1 MVKLKKI
8 RQAKGLSQSKLA
20 GKAGLNVRTLQHYE
34 QENSPKIFD
43 HARLDTILKC
53 AIALNCKIEDIIDNR
68 EYVELLQKYK
78 KSQSN

>member
-20 GKAGLNVRTLQHYE
+20 EKAGLNVRTLQHYE
-34 QENSPKIFD
+34 QENSPKTFD

-68 EYVELLQKYK
+68 EYIELLQKYK

>member
-1 MVKLKKI
+1 MTKLKEI

-20 GKAGLNVRTLQHYE
+20 EKTGLNVRTLQHYE

-53 AIALNCKIEDIIDNR
+53 AIALNCKIEEIIENP
-68 EYVELLQKYK
+68 EYVKLLQEYEKARV
-78 KSQSN
+78 

>member
-1 MVKLKKI
+1 MTKLKEI

-20 GKAGLNVRTLQHYE
+20 EKTGLNVRTLQHYE

-53 AIALNCKIEDIIDNR
+53 AIALDCKIEEIIENP
-68 EYVELLQKYK
+68 EYVKLLQEYEKARV
-78 KSQSN
+78 